1 MIDYIRTID
10 KLLYTMVKI
19 DVTSVKGSPT
29 QPKGHMPADQL
40 GRWRTTNLSFATEK
54 GRRGKAAKVATQD
67 WKQLILLQRKL
78 TQHRR
83 LPANLRGAIADLLTP
98 LARDNQGYASRRDKT
113 GGETG
118 EIVAGGV
125 AS

>member
-1 MIDYIRTID
+1 MSNSDT
-10 KLLYTMVKI
+10 K
-19 DVTSVKGSPT
+19 
-29 QPKGHMPADQL
+29 QAPKGPSVTAKGVMPKSHL
-40 GRWRTTNLSFATEK
+40 SRWKTTNLSFAAER
-54 GRRGKAAKVATQD
+54 GRKGKAAKVATQD

>member
-1 MIDYIRTID
+1 MSNSDT
-10 KLLYTMVKI
+10 K
-19 DVTSVKGSPT
+19 
-29 QPKGHMPADQL
+29 QAPKGPSETPKGVMPKSHL
-40 GRWRTTNLSFATEK
+40 SRWKSSNLSFATEK
-54 GRRGKAAKVATQD
+54 GRRGKASKEATQG

-83 LPANLRGAIADLLTP
+83 LPANLRGALSDLLTP

-118 EIVAGGV
+118 EIVSGGIT
-125 AS
+125 S

>member
-1 MIDYIRTID
+1 
-10 KLLYTMVKI
+10 
-19 DVTSVKGSPT
+19 
-29 QPKGHMPADQL
+29 MPAKML
-40 GRWRTTNLSFATEK
+40 ARWKSSNLSFATEK

-67 WKQLILLQRKL
+67 WKQLILLQRNL
-78 TQHRR
+78 TSYRR
-83 LPANLRGAIADLLTP
+83 LPANLRGALSDLLTP

-118 EIVAGGV
+118 EIVSGGI

>member
-1 MIDYIRTID
+1 MSNTDT
-10 KLLYTMVKI
+10 K
-19 DVTSVKGSPT
+19 
-29 QPKGHMPADQL
+29 QAPKGPSETPKGTMPKSHL
-40 GRWRTTNLSFATEK
+40 SRWKTTNMSFATEK

-67 WKQLILLQRKL
+67 WKQLILLQRNL
-78 TQHRR
+78 TSYRR
-83 LPANLRGAIADLLTP
+83 LPANLRGALSDLLTP

-118 EIVAGGV
+118 EIVSGGI

>member
-1 MIDYIRTID
+1 MSNSDT
-10 KLLYTMVKI
+10 K
-19 DVTSVKGSPT
+19 
-29 QPKGHMPADQL
+29 QAPKGPSVTAKGVMPKSHL
-40 GRWRTTNLSFATEK
+40 SRWKSSNLSFATEK
-54 GRRGKAAKVATQD
+54 GRQGKAAKVATQD

-83 LPANLRGAIADLLTP
+83 LPANLRGAISDLLTP

>member
-1 MIDYIRTID
+1 MSNSDT
-10 KLLYTMVKI
+10 K
-19 DVTSVKGSPT
+19 
-29 QPKGHMPADQL
+29 QAPKGPSETNKGTMPAKML
-40 GRWRTTNLSFATEK
+40 ARWKSSNLSFATEK

-67 WKQLILLQRKL
+67 WKQLILLQRNL
-78 TQHRR
+78 TSYRR
-83 LPANLRGAIADLLTP
+83 LPANLRGALSDLLTP

-118 EIVAGGV
+118 EIVSGGI

>member
-1 MIDYIRTID
+1 
-10 KLLYTMVKI
+10 MVKT
-19 DVTSVKGSPT
+19 DVASVKGSPT

-40 GRWRTTNLSFATEK
+40 GRWRTTNMSFATEK
-54 GRRGKAAKVATQD
+54 GRRGKASKEATQG
-67 WKQLILLQRKL
+67 WKQLILLQRNL
-78 TQHRR
+78 TSYRR
-83 LPANLRGAIADLLTP
+83 LPANLRGAISDLLTP

-118 EIVAGGV
+118 EIVSGGI

>member
-1 MIDYIRTID
+1 MSNSDT
-10 KLLYTMVKI
+10 K
-19 DVTSVKGSPT
+19 
-29 QPKGHMPADQL
+29 QAPKGPSETPKGTMPKSHL
-40 GRWRTTNLSFATEK
+40 SRWKTTNMSFATEK

-67 WKQLILLQRKL
+67 WKQLILLQRNL
-78 TQHRR
+78 TSYRR
-83 LPANLRGAIADLLTP
+83 LPANLRGALSDLLTP

-118 EIVAGGV
+118 EIVSGGI